1 MSGKAS
7 LGTSQSQQ
15 DEGVESG
22 QDDEQP
28 GPSRRKRQP
37 SMSETMPLYTLC
49 KEDLDSMDKEVRM
62 DETFVQHS
70 TWWRLIHL
78 TCINVIMWPGL
89 ASSGSW
95 GMLQT
100 PGLIT
105 GTTPSVDVHGVRS
118 RSKLSN
124 TVHFSAFKKT
134 LCIAKCFIRFEVLP
148 PLHSISLKHL
158 LQAAEFASFAVKYS
172 QTFYSVALL

>member
-49 KEDLDSMDKEVRM
+49 KEDLDSMDKEVRT

-70 TWWRLIHL
+70 TWWHN
-78 TCINVIMWPGL
+78 NVSLFCSYRAYMVSLLAGSSAQSMEKTPILSKNLSCLAVFHFFFGHFSLFGQGEGSICHQTRRQPHVTMTVF
-89 ASSGSW
+89 ASS
-95 GMLQT
+95 
-100 PGLIT
+100 PY
-105 GTTPSVDVHGVRS
+105 VH
-118 RSKLSN
+118 
-124 TVHFSAFKKT
+124 
-134 LCIAKCFIRFEVLP
+134 
-148 PLHSISLKHL
+148 
-158 LQAAEFASFAVKYS
+158 
-172 QTFYSVALL
+172 